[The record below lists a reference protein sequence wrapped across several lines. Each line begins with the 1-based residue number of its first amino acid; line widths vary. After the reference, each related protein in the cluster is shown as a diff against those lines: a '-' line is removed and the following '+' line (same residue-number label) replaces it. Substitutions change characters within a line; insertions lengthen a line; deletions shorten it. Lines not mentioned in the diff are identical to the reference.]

1 MVMHRLKQEHN
12 APYPRPTARVPARG
26 TPTIYGQAPV
36 YGRGAPCGHHG
47 AGLGY
52 PAPCGYPGVGH
63 HGAGLRYPA
72 RHHLAFVLILVMLLL
87 LTACAPSTGNSNAG
101 GITPTPHLASTATPG
116 QSPTS
121 TTADICPACLI

>member
-1 MVMHRLKQEHN
+1 MVMHRLKQERN
-12 APYPRPTARVPARG
+12 ALYPSPRGRVPARD
-26 TPTIYGQAPV
+26 TPTIYGLAPV
-36 YGRGAPCGHHG
+36 YGRGV
-47 AGLGY
+47 
-52 PAPCGYPGVGH
+52 PCGYPAAGMGH
-63 HGAGLRYPA
+63 PA

-121 TTADICPACLI
+121 TT